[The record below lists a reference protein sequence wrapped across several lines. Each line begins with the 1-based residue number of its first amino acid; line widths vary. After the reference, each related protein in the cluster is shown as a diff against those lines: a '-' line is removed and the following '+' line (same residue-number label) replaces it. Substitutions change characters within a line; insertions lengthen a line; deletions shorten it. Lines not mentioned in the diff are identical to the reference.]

1 LSTPSLRFGYSDED
15 FLLKASGD
23 RTMQYARNVQFQ
35 VKTGK
40 EKELNTLFE
49 KEILPVLRKQNGF
62 QEEVT
67 LVNLKGA
74 HFISL
79 WDNKANGETY
89 GTATYPSV
97 LAKLNDY
104 IVGTPQ
110 VETYETASTFA
121 RA

>member
-1 LSTPSLRFGYSDED
+1 LSTSSLRFGYSDED
-15 FLLKASGD
+15 HLLKASGD
-23 RTMQYARNVQFQ
+23 RTMQYARNVHFQ
-35 VKTGK
+35 IKTGK

-49 KEILPVLRKQNGF
+49 KEVLPVLRKQNGF

-74 HFISL
+74 QFISL
-79 WDNKANGETY
+79 WDNKTNAENY
-89 GTATYPSV
+89 GTSTYPSV
-97 LAKLNDY
+97 LAKLTEY